1 MRLKIL
7 IITDHTKHNDHCSRP
22 FTSLLRR
29 YPYMPLHPPYRRTS
43 DLQPTISSRRPT
55 SSTHP
60 RPTNTTDDRRLTIA
74 YRYFDLQPPTYYYD
88 DDDDDDDDLRS
99 TSDQPTD
106 STFRSPTD
114 LLDRRPTTHH

>member
-1 MRLKIL
+1 MNIPRFFQTTFHLPNSTNFL
-7 IITDHTKHNDHCSRP
+7 FSDR
-22 FTSLLRR
+22 
-29 YPYMPLHPPYRRTS
+29 PLHPPYRRTS
-43 DLQPTISSRRPT
+43 DLRPTISSRRPT

-88 DDDDDDDDLRS
+88 DDDDDDLRS

-114 LLDRRPTTHH
+114 LLDRRPTTHQ